1 MKQITQG
8 FSLIELIVTLAIV
21 AVIMMIGV
29 PNFNSAIRN
38 SRLTTSVNELVTT
51 FNIARSEAIK
61 RNRHVVVGKTG
72 TDWENGWQI
81 FADVSRATEATKNVF
96 DDNGDDVL
104 CEASEDC
111 LIKVQEALPT
121 GYTLR
126 PSNTAY
132 NNFVRYTPNGISNA
146 GGTSFYLCGTDGKV
160 ASGTTRVLILN
171 TIGRPRMAVDD
182 NKNGIPELTSKV
194 DITTCKI

>member
-21 AVIMMIGV
+21 AVIMMIGI

-104 CEASEDC
+104 CEATEDC
-111 LIKVQEALPT
+111 LIKEQEALPA

-126 PSNTAY
+126 PNHDKYKNSVSY
-132 NNFVRYTPNGISNA
+132 SPNGIINA
-146 GGTSFYLCGTDGKV
+146 GGRASFYLCGVGGTV

-171 TIGRPRMAVDD
+171 AIGRPRMAVDD
-182 NKNGIPELTSKV
+182 NNNGIPEKDSK
-194 DITTCKI
+194 DITSCEL